1 MPIKRKQQ
9 TSRRILYVVV
19 ITMTCW
25 LRAQSVRSAVFI
37 VVTSLR
43 PQAKRPDGSLD
54 RQQYNSAVGILI
66 R

>member
-25 LRAQSVRSAVFI
+25 LQAQSVRSAVFI

-54 RQQYNSAVGILI
+54 RQQYDSAVGILV